1 MAIFRLFTE
10 FLIFWFKPVI
20 LFLKKEIIEEFKRP
34 TNVFGVLLY
43 LICATFII
51 SLVTKGNVNAS
62 IWSAFFWI
70 LMMFVS
76 FSVFNKNLNSDEQ
89 KKWNYYYLLVHP
101 IQFILAR
108 IFYHSLFLW
117 ILGFANFLLLSLWLK
132 NPLISYD
139 IFVITILLGGLGFS
153 SSLTL
158 ISSIAVQSNYPTMLM
173 SVLGFPLIIPLIWTL
188 IKVTLLSIQG
198 LELSE
203 VSQYIFFLGS
213 INIICIL
220 LSIILFPIVWK
231 E

>member
-1 MAIFRLFTE
+1 LEFFRIVSEVFLFFIKAIY
-10 FLIFWFKPVI
+10 
-20 LFLKKEIIEEFKRP
+20 LFLKKEVSEEFKRP
-34 TNVFGVLLY
+34 TNAFGIFLY

-51 SLVTKGNVNAS
+51 SLVTKNNVTPN
-62 IWSAFFWI
+62 IWGAFFWI

-76 FSVFNKNLNSDEQ
+76 FSVLNKNLNAEEQ

-108 IFYHSLFLW
+108 IFFHSLFLW
-117 ILGFANFLLLSLWLK
+117 ILGFANFILLSLWIK
-132 NPLISYD
+132 NPILSYEA
-139 IFVITILLGGLGFS
+139 FTLAILLGGLGLA

-158 ISSIAVQSNYPTMLM
+158 ISSISVQSNHPTLLM

-198 LELSE
+198 IGLSE
-203 VSQYIFFLGS
+203 SSHYVFFLAS
-213 INIICIL
+213 LNIINIL
-220 LSIILFPIVWK
+220 LSIILFPMVWK

>member
-1 MAIFRLFTE
+1 MDIFRLFIE
-10 FLIFWFKPVI
+10 VLIFWFKPI
-20 LFLKKEIIEEFKRP
+20 FLFLKKEVNEEFKRP
-34 TNVFGVLLY
+34 TNLFGVLLY
-43 LICATFII
+43 LVCATFII
-51 SLVTKGNVNAS
+51 SLVTKGNVNAT

-89 KKWNYYYLLVHP
+89 RKWNYYYLLVHP

-117 ILGFANFLLLSLWLK
+117 VLGFVNFVLLSLWIK
-132 NPLISYD
+132 NPLVSYEVFA
-139 IFVITILLGGLGFS
+139 IIILLGGLGFS

-158 ISSIAVQSNYPTMLM
+158 ISSIAVQSNHPTMIM
-173 SVLGFPLIIPLIWTL
+173 SVLGFPLVIPLIWTL

-198 LELSE
+198 LDFSD